1 MVITD
6 MDNDIDFYFDFASP
20 YSYFAVQRLEKIAA
34 AHGRR
39 VRWLPVLVTAMCEAT
54 GSPLAPLVPLKWQY
68 VQRDLERSARAEGL
82 PFRVPP
88 GFPSLLLAPGR
99 AMLWICQAYDDKTA
113 TAFARTCLRAYF
125 GDGVDIN
132 DAQALT
138 GIGAA
143 LGVDRQA
150 LLAGMA
156 DPAIKAEFRDATA
169 QALAQGAFGVP
180 FVIADGEPFWGAD
193 RLVQLD
199 TWLGR
204 VREPA

>member
-1 MVITD
+1 MVSAD
-6 MDNDIDFYFDFASP
+6 MDKDIDFYFDFASP
-20 YSYFAVQRLEKIAA
+20 YSYFAAPRLEKIAA

-54 GSPLAPLVPLKWQY
+54 GSPLAPLVQLKWQY
-68 VQRDLERSARAEGL
+68 VQRDLARSAHAEGL
-82 PFRVPP
+82 SFRVPP
-88 GFPSLLLAPGR
+88 GFPSLLLAPAR
-99 AMLWICQAYDDKTA
+99 AMLWIRRAHDDKTA

-132 DAQALT
+132 DAQVLT

-156 DPAIKAEFRDATA
+156 DSAIKAEFRDATSHA
-169 QALAQGAFGVP
+169 PAKGAFGVP

-193 RLVQLD
+193 RLGQLD

-204 VREPA
+204 IRELA